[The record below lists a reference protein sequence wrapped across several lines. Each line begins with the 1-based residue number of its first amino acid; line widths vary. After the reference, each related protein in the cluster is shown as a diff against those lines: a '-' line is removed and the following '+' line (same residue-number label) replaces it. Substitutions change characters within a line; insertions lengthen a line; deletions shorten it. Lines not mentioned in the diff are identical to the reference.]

1 MANMARVQAIEPP
14 YRYGDLAEGLRRL
27 TRQVR
32 QVNHNAEYAQRL
44 QGIASPVIDL
54 QKAAKKYANK
64 WLRFYGFN
72 DKYAR
77 IQKKDQQNVEL
88 ALRVIEEGK

>member
-1 MANMARVQAIEPP
+1 VPNVQAIEPS
-14 YRYGDLAEGLRRL
+14 YRYGDLTEGLRRL

-32 QVNHNAEYAQRL
+32 SVNHAREQYAFGLDGRPRATL
-44 QGIASPVIDL
+44 IDL

-77 IQKKDQQNVEL
+77 IPPKDQKNVEL
-88 ALRVIEEGK
+88 ALRVIEEGKS

>member
-1 MANMARVQAIEPP
+1 MARVQATVGP
-14 YRYGDLAEGLRRL
+14 YYYGDLPEGLRRL
-27 TRQVR
+27 TMQVR
-32 QVNHNAEYAQRL
+32 QINAARPSQAALSGARAAL
-44 QGIASPVIDL
+44 IDL
-54 QKAAKKYANK
+54 QKVARKYANK

-77 IQKKDQQNVEL
+77 IPPKDQKNVEL